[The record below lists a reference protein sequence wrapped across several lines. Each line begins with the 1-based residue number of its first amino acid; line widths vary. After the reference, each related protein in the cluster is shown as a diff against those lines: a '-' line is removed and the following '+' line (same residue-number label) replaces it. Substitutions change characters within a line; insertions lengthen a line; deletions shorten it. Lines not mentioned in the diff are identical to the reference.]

1 MTLMRKHLR
10 LLIVVADGEHARFVR
25 PAENHALHSDSHMNA
40 KTAHER
46 TADLGADH
54 PGATFHSG
62 SSAHHALAPRHDLH
76 DLETVK
82 FAHLVA
88 QRLNEL
94 ASRDAFD
101 DLVIAAP
108 PHSLAAIR
116 EKLHVDTEAR
126 VIGTLAKDLV
136 KVPDQELSEHFKAW
150 VRPVHRADLLT

>member
-1 MTLMRKHLR
+1 MRKHLR

-25 PAENHALHSDSHMNA
+25 PSQNHALHSESRLSA
-40 KTAHER
+40 ATAHER
-46 TADLGADH
+46 TSELGADH
-54 PGATFHSG
+54 PGATFHTG

-76 DLETVK
+76 DLETVN

-88 QRLNEL
+88 RKVNQL
-94 ASRDAFD
+94 ALEDAFD

-116 EKLHVDTEAR
+116 EKLQVGAEAR

-136 KVPDQELSEHFKAW
+136 KVPDQELSEHFKTW
-150 VRPVHRADLLT
+150 VRPVHRIEH